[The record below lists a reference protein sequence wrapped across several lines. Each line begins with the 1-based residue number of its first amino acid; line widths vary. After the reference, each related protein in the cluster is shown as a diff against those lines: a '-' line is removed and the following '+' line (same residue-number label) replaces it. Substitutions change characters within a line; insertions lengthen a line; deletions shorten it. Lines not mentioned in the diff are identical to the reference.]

1 VLLGRSDRW
10 QRDVGLFGTYVLESQ
25 AADGV
30 FESYW
35 GPRKPAP
42 LSEQEFK
49 EVKQKKMKGNKKVV
63 ITLTAVALLVV
74 LPMVMTASAAAPG
87 DPDTTITLTGATL
100 ECGATVTSQILVTIV
115 NQATDPEEVRGVEV
129 HLSFDP
135 ALLQVVDADGD
146 TGNGVQLA
154 VESGLFNGTLQV
166 GQNLA
171 DNGAGT
177 IVFAVAQSDGTPVFN
192 ATNKAI
198 ATITWA
204 CAGEC
209 PQQDVATEV
218 TVVGNTL
225 MSDPDG
231 YPVAADCAINGTI
244 TIPACVAAGCI
255 EGYVSPQG
263 RYDFS
268 GIPVIAGAYE
278 AYTDDASGHFK
289 LEGVEAGTYD
299 VMAEL
304 YGYLDAVASGVE
316 VVAGEE
322 CTFLGT
328 TTLWGGDVVPSQAE
342 QPDVIDILDVSYIGA
357 NFGTTETTADVNGDG
372 VVNILDLTVAAAN
385 FGMTGPTPWA
395 E

>member
-1 VLLGRSDRW
+1 
-10 QRDVGLFGTYVLESQ
+10 
-25 AADGV
+25 
-30 FESYW
+30 
-35 GPRKPAP
+35 
-42 LSEQEFK
+42 
-49 EVKQKKMKGNKKVV
+49 MKGNKKVV
-63 ITLTAVALLVV
+63 ITLMAVALLV
-74 LPMVMTASAAAPG
+74 LPTAMIASAAEPG
-87 DPDTTITLTGATL
+87 DPDTTITITGATL
-100 ECGATVTSQILVTIV
+100 ECGATATSQILVTIV

-129 HLSFDP
+129 HLTFDP

-146 TGNGVQLA
+146 SGNGVQLA
-154 VESGLFNGTLQV
+154 VESDLFDGDLRI

-198 ATITWA
+198 ATITWE

-209 PQQDVATEV
+209 PEAQVETEV
-218 TVVGNTL
+218 TVAGNTL

-231 YPVAADCAINGTI
+231 YPVAADCAVNGTI

-268 GIPVIAGAYE
+268 GIRVIAGAYE
-278 AYTDDASGHFK
+278 AYTDASGYFK
-289 LEGVEAGTYD
+289 LEGVEAGTYE
-299 VMAEL
+299 VMAEM

-316 VVAGEE
+316 VVAGDE

-328 TTLWGGDVVPSQAE
+328 TTLWGGNVAP
-342 QPDVIDILDVSYIGA
+342 QPDPDAVIDILDVSYLGA